1 MECVLPIYEY
11 ECVECKH
18 RFERYQSF
26 SEPPVAACPDC
37 GHAVRKVLQPV
48 GIVFK
53 GSGWYKNDSRSAPAA
68 EKGDTAKEATTGATA
83 DGKAAGD
90 TKSDTVAK
98 VESSGTAAG
107 NSADTVKK
115 SDSGSKSEGGGKAT
129 AAAAGSKPA

>member
-1 MECVLPIYEY
+1 MECALPIYEY

-53 GSGWYKNDSRSAPAA
+53 GSGWYKNDSRSTPAA
-68 EKGDTAKEATTGATA
+68 DKGDTAKEAVTGASA

-90 TKSDTVAK
+90 A
-98 VESSGTAAG
+98 
-107 NSADTVKK
+107 K
-115 SDSGSKSEGGGKAT
+115 SDSPAKADSFGTSAGGTADTGKKAESGSKADGGAKPA
-129 AAAAGSKPA
+129 AAAAGSKPT